1 MKENDNEKLNAIQTQ
16 SHTGLHSSYIL
27 DAIGKL
33 YGIYREP
40 NAISQNVINH
50 KEDT

>member
-1 MKENDNEKLNAIQTQ
+1 METDEENDNEKLNAIQTADSRQ
-16 SHTGLHSSYIL
+16 
-27 DAIGKL
+27 L

-50 KEDT
+50 KKTLLDMK